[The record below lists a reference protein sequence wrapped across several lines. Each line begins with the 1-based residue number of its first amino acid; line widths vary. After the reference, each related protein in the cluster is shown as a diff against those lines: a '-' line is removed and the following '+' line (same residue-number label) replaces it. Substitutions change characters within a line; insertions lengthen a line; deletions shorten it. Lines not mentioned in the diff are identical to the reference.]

1 MAQNRKPKKDRTPKH
16 AAPPP
21 IPPLGHHAY
30 KTKLHDLQVELVKL
44 QRHVIHSGERIL
56 ILLEGR
62 DGSGKDGAIKRITE
76 HLSPRETRVVA
87 LSAPSDREQTQ
98 WYFQRW
104 VPYLPAAGEIVLLNR
119 SWYNR
124 AGVERVMGFAT
135 EKEIDA
141 FFATVPQFEA
151 MLAQDGIRLCKY
163 YLDITRDEQKRRMK
177 AREQDP
183 LKQWKIS
190 PIDAVALKKWDA
202 YSAARNEMFGRTHSL
217 VSPWTVV
224 RADDKKQARINLI
237 RHVLA
242 RLDYP
247 GADSRLAV
255 PNPEIVFFY
264 DEQCLEAGLIAP

>member
-1 MAQNRKPKKDRTPKH
+1 MAAKKSKKDKK
-16 AAPPP
+16 AKVPP
-21 IPPLGHHAY
+21 IPHLSDHLY
-30 KTKLHDLQVELVKL
+30 KKQLHDLQVELVKL
-44 QRHVIHSGERIL
+44 QRHTIKSGERIL

-87 LSAPSDREQTQ
+87 LSAPSDREKTQ

-104 VPYLPAAGEIVLLNR
+104 VPYLPAAGEIVLFNR

-124 AGVERVMGFAT
+124 AGVERVMGFAS
-135 EKEIDA
+135 EKEVDA
-141 FFATVPQFEA
+141 FFATVPQFET

-163 YLDITRDEQKRRMK
+163 YLDISKDEQKARMK
-177 AREQDP
+177 ARRDDP

-202 YSAARNEMFGRTHSL
+202 YSAARNEMFARTHSL
-217 VSPWTVV
+217 TSPWTVV
-224 RADDKKQARINLI
+224 RAGDKKQARVNLI
-237 RHVLA
+237 RHLLA

-247 GADSRLAV
+247 GADSKLAV
-255 PNPEIVFFY
+255 PNPDIVFPY
-264 DEQCLEAGLIAP
+264 DEHAVKAGLIAP